1 MDWDSSREYDS
12 RTFSEDYNLHGA
24 SRRSEDHPSATQDE
38 HGFLRDLRGHDGDD
52 DDDRSIDNA
61 DMDLIEQI
69 FEGKPPRQPTYQR
82 RGGARRATHQTDEN
96 SVSSMMRYMLE
107 GSQDPIDIQES
118 PAFDPTRLHTG
129 SHIDQQVPLGDDANE
144 DHFRDWSGS
153 TPKRQMRP
161 ISENI
166 KIPKASPFAKRSLLP
181 TRQSSEHIPRLAV
194 RHTRGVSIDDGP
206 KMMALPM
213 SSIPTRARAGSGAG
227 QGTPPVTFATKVTT
241 RPIDRSHRD
250 QQQQQQPKP
259 IFRSAMKPPSG
270 TLGANSQLQRKL
282 GRHIQLPTELSDDD
296 DDNSE
301 EEQRDQ
307 DRDQDGVDDVGKES
321 QPSPTVVN
329 YTQDQD
335 PPEAED
341 IADTV
346 PLSTG
351 TVPEPASVPASVPG
365 PTRFTRISK
374 PNVSS
379 SSSPSKKPIATIPIP
394 QDTPQDD
401 GNEEAQKS
409 VKELK
414 ALLRKLG
421 LMPLS
426 TTLDTALEGLD
437 DATVKK
443 GGLCEMM
450 GLVQKLGA
458 MCEKQK
464 EVIHQMTDQII
475 AGETRSQQP
484 VVDSEAEEK
493 LRKVHRQLAD
503 VQNELEES
511 KKANFELELEV
522 DYLRQTAEEEL
533 NSKEAAEPITTPGN
547 KNLVD
552 ASSQVSGSWATTEA
566 AAILLLSKTKP
577 SKDTDSTSNPSRS
590 SPKTEAEPS
599 SPTQVSSAAWREHIQ
614 KIEQE
619 LAALKTSLEQQRPSL
634 TTDETPQKGKAETK
648 EVEAQ
653 LLLKVEDLEDQLY
666 DALLENRRLQV
677 KIKTLARELLS
688 TNIDLVAEDQ
698 KAQVTKDETTMLKDV
713 MLRLGVEAPQQVM
726 SALDEIQ
733 RILQDIPRQR
743 RFIAKAEKI
752 IWESEIQE
760 GTVRV
765 QRHSQSG
772 VGDDDLKKQKRQQ
785 QQQHQ
790 QGDVTLVMDGS
801 ELPIKPGRTCSEGYE
816 ATLQR
821 LREWSELLDVLNHV
835 KFVDDF
841 DDNVTVL
848 A

>member
-12 RTFSEDYNLHGA
+12 RTFSEDCNLHGA
-24 SRRSEDHPSATQDE
+24 SGRSIDHPSATQDE
-38 HGFLRDLRGHDGDD
+38 HGFLHDLNRHDGDD

-69 FEGKPPRQPTYQR
+69 FEGKPPRQPNYQR
-82 RGGARRATHQTDEN
+82 RGGRRRAVHQTDEN

-107 GSQDPIDIQES
+107 GSQDPVDMQES

-129 SHIDQQVPLGDDANE
+129 SHHEPLGDDANE

-153 TPKRQMRP
+153 TPKQQIRHA
-161 ISENI
+161 SENI

-181 TRQSSEHIPRLAV
+181 TRQSSEHAPRSAV
-194 RHTRGVSIDDGP
+194 RHTRGLSIDDGF
-206 KMMALPM
+206 KTTVLPA
-213 SSIPTRARAGSGAG
+213 SSIPMRARTGSGAG

-241 RPIDRSHRD
+241 RPIDRSQVEQQQQL
-250 QQQQQQPKP
+250 QQQQQQQTKS

-270 TLGANSQLQRKL
+270 SLGANSQAPRKL

-296 DDNSE
+296 DDEEGDE
-301 EEQRDQ
+301 EEVN
-307 DRDQDGVDDVGKES
+307 DRDREEDHDGKES
-321 QPSPTVVN
+321 QPSLPVVN
-329 YTQDQD
+329 YAQDQD
-335 PPEAED
+335 PPEA
-341 IADTV
+341 ADTAV
-346 PLSTG
+346 PVASPTK
-351 TVPEPASVPASVPG
+351 TESAPAPVLGPA
-365 PTRFTRISK
+365 RFTRISK
-374 PNVSS
+374 SNVSS
-379 SSSPSKKPIATIPIP
+379 STSPGKKPIATIPTP

-401 GNEEAQKS
+401 GNEEVQNS

-414 ALLRKLG
+414 VLLRKLG
-421 LMPLS
+421 MMPLS
-426 TTLDTALEGLD
+426 TTLDTALENMD
-437 DATVKK
+437 SATVKR

-475 AGETRSQQP
+475 AGETCSQQP
-484 VVDSEAEEK
+484 TVDPEAEEK

-503 VQNELEES
+503 VQNELEAS
-511 KKANFELELEV
+511 KKANNELELEI
-522 DYLRQTAEEEL
+522 DYLRQAVEEDR
-533 NSKEAAEPITTPGN
+533 NKEAAEPTTTRDSN
-547 KNLVD
+547 NLVD
-552 ASSQVSGSWATTEA
+552 ASSQVSGSWATAEA
-566 AAILLLSKTKP
+566 AALLPPSKNKH
-577 SKDTDSTSNPSRS
+577 SKDTDSTPKPTRS
-590 SPKTEAEPS
+590 SPKAAEL
-599 SPTQVSSAAWREHIQ
+599 SPPTPVTSSAWRQHIQ

-619 LAALKTSLEQQRPSL
+619 LAALKSALEQQRPSSA
-634 TTDETPQKGKAETK
+634 TNETSLKGKV
-648 EVEAQ
+648 EVE

-677 KIKTLARELLS
+677 KNKTLARELLS
-688 TNIDLVAEDQ
+688 TNIDLAEDHKTQ
-698 KAQVTKDETTMLKDV
+698 PTKHEITMVKDV

-726 SALDEIQ
+726 SALDEIE
-733 RILQDIPRQR
+733 RVLQDVPRQR
-743 RFIAKAEKI
+743 RFIAKAERI

-765 QRHSQSG
+765 RRHSQSG
-772 VGDDDLKKQKRQQ
+772 AGEDDLKKQKRQQ
-785 QQQHQ
+785 QQQY
-790 QGDVTLVMDGS
+790 QGDVTLVVDGS

-841 DDNVTVL
+841 DDNATVL

>member
-24 SRRSEDHPSATQDE
+24 SRRSDDHPSATQDE
-38 HGFLRDLRGHDGDD
+38 HGFLRDLGGHEGDD

-69 FEGKPPRQPTYQR
+69 FEGKPPRQPTYQG
-82 RGGARRATHQTDEN
+82 RGGARRTTHQTDEN

-107 GSQDPIDIQES
+107 GSQDPVDIQES

-129 SHIDQQVPLGDDANE
+129 SHNDRQMPLGDDANE
-144 DHFRDWSGS
+144 DHLRDWSGS
-153 TPKRQMRP
+153 TPKRQMR
-161 ISENI
+161 
-166 KIPKASPFAKRSLLP
+166 
-181 TRQSSEHIPRLAV
+181 
-194 RHTRGVSIDDGP
+194 HTGP
-206 KMMALPM
+206 KKTALPM
-213 SSIPTRARAGSGAG
+213 SSIPMRARAGSGAG
-227 QGTPPVTFATKVTT
+227 QGTPPVTFAAKITT
-241 RPIDRSHRD
+241 RPIDRSHTD
-250 QQQQQQPKP
+250 QQQQQPKP
-259 IFRSAMKPPSG
+259 IFRSAMKPPNGS
-270 TLGANSQLQRKL
+270 LGANSLLPRKL
-282 GRHIQLPTELSDDD
+282 GRHIQLPSELSDDD
-296 DDNSE
+296 NISD
-301 EEQRDQ
+301 EQQ
-307 DRDQDGVDDVGKES
+307 SDRDLDEDDDDDKAS
-321 QPSPTVVN
+321 QPSPTAIN

-346 PLSTG
+346 PSPTG
-351 TVPEPASVPASVPG
+351 TVPAPVPASVPG

-379 SSSPSKKPIATIPIP
+379 SSSPGKNPIATIPTP

-414 ALLRKLG
+414 ALLKRLG
-421 LMPLS
+421 MMPLS

-437 DATVKK
+437 GAIVKK

-475 AGETRSQQP
+475 AGETCSQQP

-493 LRKVHRQLAD
+493 LQKVHRQLAD
-503 VQNELEES
+503 VQNELEKS
-511 KKANFELELEV
+511 KTVNYELELEV
-522 DYLRQTAEEEL
+522 DYLRQTAEEDR
-533 NSKEAAEPITTPGN
+533 NNKEAAEPTTTGDN
-547 KNLVD
+547 NNLVD

-566 AAILLLSKTKP
+566 AAVLLLSKTKP
-577 SKDTDSTSNPSRS
+577 SKDADSTASPTRS
-590 SPKTEAEPS
+590 SPKTAAQPS
-599 SPTQVSSAAWREHIQ
+599 SPTLVSSAAWREHIQ

-619 LAALKTSLEQQRPSL
+619 LAALKTALEPQRPSL
-634 TTDETPQKGKAETK
+634 ITNETPLKGKAEAK
-648 EVEAQ
+648 EAEAK

-688 TNIDLVAEDQ
+688 TNIDLVSEDQ
-698 KAQVTKDETTMLKDV
+698 KNQMTKHETTMLKDV
-713 MLRLGVEAPQQVM
+713 MLRLGVETPQQVM

-733 RILQDIPRQR
+733 RILQDVPRQR
-743 RFIAKAEKI
+743 RFIAKAEKV

-765 QRHSQSG
+765 QRHPQSG
-772 VGDDDLKKQKRQQ
+772 VGEDDLKKLKRQQ
-785 QQQHQ
+785 QQQYQ

-801 ELPIKPGRTCSEGYE
+801 DLPIKPGRTCSEGYE

-841 DDNVTVL
+841 DDNATVL

>member
-24 SRRSEDHPSATQDE
+24 SRRSDDHPSATQDE
-38 HGFLRDLRGHDGDD
+38 HGFLRDLGGHEGDD

-69 FEGKPPRQPTYQR
+69 FEGKPPRQPTYQGQ
-82 RGGARRATHQTDEN
+82 GGAQKATHQTDEN

-107 GSQDPIDIQES
+107 GSQDPVDIQES
-118 PAFDPTRLHTG
+118 PAFDPTRPHTG
-129 SHIDQQVPLGDDANE
+129 SHNDRQMPLGDDANE

-153 TPKRQMRP
+153 TPKRQMRYT
-161 ISENI
+161 SENI

-181 TRQSSEHIPRLAV
+181 TRQSSEHIPRSAV
-194 RHTRGVSIDDGP
+194 RHTRGVSTDDGP
-206 KMMALPM
+206 KKTTLPM

-227 QGTPPVTFATKVTT
+227 QGTSPVTFAAKITT
-241 RPIDRSHRD
+241 RPIDKSHTD
-250 QQQQQQPKP
+250 QQQQHPKP

-270 TLGANSQLQRKL
+270 SLGVNSLLPRKL
-282 GRHIQLPTELSDDD
+282 GRHIQLPSELSDDD
-296 DDNSE
+296 DISD
-301 EEQRDQ
+301 EQQ
-307 DRDQDGVDDVGKES
+307 NDRDLDGNDDDGKES
-321 QPSPTVVN
+321 QPSPTVIN

-346 PLSTG
+346 PFPTG
-351 TVPEPASVPASVPG
+351 TVPAPVPVPASVPG

-379 SSSPSKKPIATIPIP
+379 SSSPGKKPIATIPTP

-414 ALLRKLG
+414 ALLRRLG
-421 LMPLS
+421 MMPFS
-426 TTLDTALEGLD
+426 TTLDTALESLD
-437 DATVKK
+437 DAIVKK

-475 AGETRSQQP
+475 AGETCSQQL

-493 LRKVHRQLAD
+493 LQKVHRQLAD
-503 VQNELEES
+503 VQNELEKS
-511 KKANFELELEV
+511 KTANYELELEV
-522 DYLRQTAEEEL
+522 DYLRQAAEEDR
-533 NSKEAAEPITTPGN
+533 NNKEAAEPTTTRDN
-547 KNLVD
+547 NNLVD

-566 AAILLLSKTKP
+566 AAVLLLSKSKP
-577 SKDTDSTSNPSRS
+577 SKDTDSTSNPTRS
-590 SPKTEAEPS
+590 SPKTAAEPS
-599 SPTQVSSAAWREHIQ
+599 SPTLVSSAAWREHIQ

-619 LAALKTSLEQQRPSL
+619 LAALKTALEPQRPSL
-634 TTDETPQKGKAETK
+634 TANETPLKGKAEGK
-648 EVEAQ
+648 EAEAK
-653 LLLKVEDLEDQLY
+653 LLLKVEDLEEQLY

-688 TNIDLVAEDQ
+688 TNIDLVSEDQ
-698 KAQVTKDETTMLKDV
+698 KSQMTKHETTILKDV
-713 MLRLGVEAPQQVM
+713 MLRLGVETPQQVM

-733 RILQDIPRQR
+733 RILQDVPRQR
-743 RFIAKAEKI
+743 RFIAKAEKV

-765 QRHSQSG
+765 QRHPQSC
-772 VGDDDLKKQKRQQ
+772 VGEDDLKKQKRQQ
-785 QQQHQ
+785 QQQYQ

-801 ELPIKPGRTCSEGYE
+801 DLPIKPGRTCSEGYE

-841 DDNVTVL
+841 DDNATVL

>member
-12 RTFSEDYNLHGA
+12 RTFSEDCNLHGA
-24 SRRSEDHPSATQDE
+24 SRRSDDHPSATQDE
-38 HGFLRDLRGHDGDD
+38 HGFLRDLGGHEGDD

-69 FEGKPPRQPTYQR
+69 FEGKPPRQPTYQG
-82 RGGARRATHQTDEN
+82 RGGARRATHHTDEN

-107 GSQDPIDIQES
+107 GSQDPVDIQES

-129 SHIDQQVPLGDDANE
+129 PHNDRQMPLGDDANE

-153 TPKRQMRP
+153 TPKRQMRHT
-161 ISENI
+161 SENI

-181 TRQSSEHIPRLAV
+181 TRQPSEHIPRSAV
-194 RHTRGVSIDDGP
+194 RHTRGVSTDDGP
-206 KMMALPM
+206 KKTALPM
-213 SSIPTRARAGSGAG
+213 SSIPMRARAGSGAG
-227 QGTPPVTFATKVTT
+227 QGTPPVTFAAKITT
-241 RPIDRSHRD
+241 RPIDRSHTD
-250 QQQQQQPKP
+250 QQQQQPKP

-270 TLGANSQLQRKL
+270 SLGGNSLLPRKL

-296 DDNSE
+296 DISD
-301 EEQRDQ
+301 EQQ
-307 DRDQDGVDDVGKES
+307 SDRDLDGDDDDGKES
-321 QPSPTVVN
+321 QPSPTVIN

-346 PLSTG
+346 PFPTG
-351 TVPEPASVPASVPG
+351 TAPAPVPVPASVPG

-379 SSSPSKKPIATIPIP
+379 SSSPGKKPIATIPTP

-401 GNEEAQKS
+401 GNEEAQTS

-414 ALLRKLG
+414 ALLRRLG
-421 LMPLS
+421 MMPLS

-437 DATVKK
+437 GAIVKK
-443 GGLCEMM
+443 GGFCEMM

-475 AGETRSQQP
+475 AGETCSQQP
-484 VVDSEAEEK
+484 VVDSETEEK
-493 LRKVHRQLAD
+493 LQKVHRQLAD
-503 VQNELEES
+503 AQNELEKS
-511 KKANFELELEV
+511 KSANYELELEV
-522 DYLRQTAEEEL
+522 DYLRQAAEEDR
-533 NSKEAAEPITTPGN
+533 NNKEAVEPTTTRDN
-547 KNLVD
+547 NNLVD

-566 AAILLLSKTKP
+566 AAVLLLSKTKP
-577 SKDTDSTSNPSRS
+577 SKDTNSTSNPTRS
-590 SPKTEAEPS
+590 SPKTAAEPS
-599 SPTQVSSAAWREHIQ
+599 SPTLASSVAWRIGGAQ
-614 KIEQE
+614 DC
-619 LAALKTSLEQQRPSL
+619 PSL
-634 TTDETPQKGKAETK
+634 TTNETPLNGKAEAK
-648 EVEAQ
+648 EAEAR

-688 TNIDLVAEDQ
+688 TNIDLVSEDQ
-698 KAQVTKDETTMLKDV
+698 KTQTTKHETTMLKDV
-713 MLRLGVEAPQQVM
+713 MLRLGVETPQQVM

-733 RILQDIPRQR
+733 RILQDVPRQR
-743 RFIAKAEKI
+743 RFIAKAEKV

-765 QRHSQSG
+765 LRHPQSG
-772 VGDDDLKKQKRQQ
+772 VGEDDLKKLKRQQ
-785 QQQHQ
+785 QQQYQ

-801 ELPIKPGRTCSEGYE
+801 DLPIKPGRTCSEGYE

-841 DDNVTVL
+841 DDNATVL